1 MIKSEALAILATK
14 EEKIGSIEGIK
25 IVVTRRDIEW
35 NLEQN
40 DFELDLTYTQ
50 DMVCIRDSGEY
61 EVFQGHSLSEVA
73 L

>member
-1 MIKSEALAILATK
+1 MIKSEALAILVTNG
-14 EEKIGSIEGIK
+14 EKIGSIEGIK
-25 IVVTRRDIEW
+25 ILVTRRDIEW

-40 DFELDLTYTQ
+40 DFEINLTYTQ
-50 DMVCIRDSGEY
+50 DLICIRDSGEY

>member
-1 MIKSEALAILATK
+1 MIKSEALAILVTNG
-14 EEKIGSIEGIK
+14 EKIGSIDDVRIL
-25 IVVTRRDIEW
+25 VTRRDIEW

-40 DFELDLTYTQ
+40 DFEINLTYTQ
-50 DMVCIRDSGEY
+50 DLICIQDSGEY